1 MMDLPESWSRI
12 EITEVLEANNN
23 GKTFQQGWSPRCEN
37 FPAPEGKWGVLKTT
51 SIQYGEFWD
60 HENKFLPDYLEP
72 RAHLEVKPG
81 DVLMTC
87 AGPRVRCGVACLVER
102 TRPKLMMSGKMYR
115 FRPHPEVMH
124 PKYLAYMIQT
134 PEAQLEIDR
143 MKTGIND
150 SGLNLTHSRFA
161 AWNVAVAPLNEQRRI
176 VAKIEE
182 LFSELDKGI
191 ESLKTAGRQLEV
203 YRQSVLK
210 HAFAG
215 KLTAQWREENKD
227 KLEKPEQLL
236 SHIKRERAAHY
247 GRQLD
252 EWKAAV
258 KAWKEGDKTGTKPS
272 KPKAQANI
280 DGMAA
285 EPPDLP
291 EGWGCLRL
299 DGIADVVGGITK
311 NQTRSELPH
320 KMKYLRVANVY
331 ADKILTDNVHEIGV
345 TEAEARK
352 VALEVGDLLVVEGNG
367 SMDQIGRVAMW
378 HGELPVCGHQN
389 HLIRVRVANGSDP
402 RFVLLFLLSPQGRD
416 LIVEEAS
423 STSGLHTLSIS
434 KVSNLVV
441 PVTCPAEEA
450 AVVAAVD
457 EKLEGIDR
465 AVEKIDIQLA
475 KSEALR
481 QAILK
486 KAFSG
491 QLVAHDPND
500 ETVSVLLN
508 RIREE
513 KRQASKRDRARPHV
527 HETKATA

>member
-1 MMDLPESWSRI
+1 MDLPESWSRI

-37 FPAPEGKWGVLKTT
+37 FPAPEGKWCVLKTT

-60 HENKFLPDYLEP
+60 HENKFLPDHLEP

-182 LFSELDKGI
+182 VFSELDKGI

-215 KLTAQWREENKD
+215 KLTAQWLASRR
-227 KLEKPEQLL
+227 
-236 SHIKRERAAHY
+236 S
-247 GRQLD
+247 
-252 EWKAAV
+252 EWLTAS
-258 KAWKEGDKTGTKPS
+258 GSSRSGGMPS
-272 KPKAQANI
+272 K
-280 DGMAA
+280 
-285 EPPDLP
+285 
-291 EGWGCLRL
+291 
-299 DGIADVVGGITK
+299 
-311 NQTRSELPH
+311 
-320 KMKYLRVANVY
+320 
-331 ADKILTDNVHEIGV
+331 
-345 TEAEARK
+345 
-352 VALEVGDLLVVEGNG
+352 NG
-367 SMDQIGRVAMW
+367 RMVI
-378 HGELPVCGHQN
+378 GELVGPRRHHLQN
-389 HLIRVRVANGSDP
+389 CFPNWM
-402 RFVLLFLLSPQGRD
+402 
-416 LIVEEAS
+416 
-423 STSGLHTLSIS
+423 SICIGGCHIYL
-434 KVSNLVV
+434 NH
-441 PVTCPAEEA
+441 
-450 AVVAAVD
+450 
-457 EKLEGIDR
+457 GYG
-465 AVEKIDIQLA
+465 
-475 KSEALR
+475 KS
-481 QAILK
+481 
-486 KAFSG
+486 
-491 QLVAHDPND
+491 
-500 ETVSVLLN
+500 
-508 RIREE
+508 
-513 KRQASKRDRARPHV
+513 
-527 HETKATA
+527 